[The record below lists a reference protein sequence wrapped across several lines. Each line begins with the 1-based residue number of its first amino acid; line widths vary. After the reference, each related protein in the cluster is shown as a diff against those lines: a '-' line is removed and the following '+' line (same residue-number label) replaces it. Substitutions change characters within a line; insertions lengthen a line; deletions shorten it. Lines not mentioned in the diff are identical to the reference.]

1 VLTAHGGP
9 PKIAQNGTPF
19 PFSDWWT
26 LLVVIEKCCRG
37 AAAMSTRTVSMATF
51 ALRQNNPP
59 SALATL
65 LQHRAARAR
74 ESQAQHWLTPLD
86 PPVLTRISNGSARG
100 KQCCGTGALMV
111 QPVTSQA
118 APAV

>member
-1 VLTAHGGP
+1 MLPRRCSHEHEGSL
-9 PKIAQNGTPF
+9 NGHLA
-19 PFSDWWT
+19 S
-26 LLVVIEKCCRG
+26 
-37 AAAMSTRTVSMATF
+37 
-51 ALRQNNPP
+51 RQNNPP

-74 ESQAQHWLTPLD
+74 ESQAQHWLTPLG
-86 PPVLTRISNGSARG
+86 PPVLTRISNESARG
-100 KQCCGTGALMV
+100 KLCCGTGALMV